1 MNNQDIINEVRR
13 KNDIV
18 DIIGEK
24 IPLEKRGKNYFGV
37 CPFHDDTN
45 PSMSV
50 SREKQIYTCFSCH
63 ATGNVFTFLM
73 NYEHKEFSQVLSDLA
88 SRVGITLNGVRVK
101 RSSTKYDEWYK
112 AYDLANKYYQN
123 NLLSKEG
130 EAARNYLKERQID
143 DETIKEFEIGYSL
156 KSRDD
161 LTKLLTLKGNSLDF
175 LNKIGLANEDHD
187 IYTSRLMFPLHDL
200 NGKVIGFSG
209 RIITN
214 SKQNKYLNT
223 KETELFKKGKLLYHY
238 HIAKE
243 TARISKSVI
252 IMEGFMDIIRAST
265 VGIKNTVAT
274 MGTALTKDHIKEIKR
289 LSNNIILCFDGDNPG
304 IKATIASG
312 ELFASEGLE
321 VKVISLPGD
330 DDPDTYILKNGKTAF
345 ESLINNAIYYSD
357 FKIRNLSRNRN
368 FASSEDKANYIH
380 EVLKETSKI
389 EDNIRVEI
397 ILKDLAKKFEI
408 GYNTLEKSFQ
418 ELVNAKNA
426 ENSKKNEKQLI
437 TTSKTSHLKKN
448 DKYQK
453 ASLSVIYYMLN
464 KQDIIDVVE
473 REHLI
478 FPTEALRALESEIV
492 YFYHKYGF
500 INEADFYTYLT
511 PKNELV
517 NLLSEIIEL
526 DLKDTLTKDEL
537 FDYFKVIREY
547 NYKKTIET
555 LEEKIKNE
563 SDPTLQLKYAEEIRK
578 LRIGEN

>member
-1 MNNQDIINEVRR
+1 MNNNQDIINEVRR

-18 DIIGEK
+18 DVIGEK

-73 NYEHKEFSQVLSDLA
+73 NYEHKEFNQVLSDLA
-88 SRVGITLNGVRVK
+88 NRVGITLSGFKTKKV
-101 RSSTKYDEWYK
+101 STKYDEWYK
-112 AYDLANKYYQN
+112 IYDLANKYYQN

-130 EAARNYLKERQID
+130 EGAREYLKNRSID
-143 DETIKEFEIGYSL
+143 DLTIKEFEIGYSL
-156 KSRDD
+156 KMRDD
-161 LTKLLTLKGNSLDF
+161 LTKLLTMKGHSVDL
-175 LNKIGLANEDHD
+175 LNKIGLSNEDHD
-187 IYTSRLMFPLHDL
+187 IYNSRLMFPLHDL

-209 RIITN
+209 RIIT
-214 SKQNKYLNT
+214 SGKQNKYLNT

-243 TARISKSVI
+243 EARVKKSVI

-289 LSNNIILCFDGDNPG
+289 LSNNIILCFDGDEAG
-304 IKATIASG
+304 VKATLANG
-312 ELFASEGLE
+312 ELFKSEGIE
-321 VKVISLPGD
+321 VKVITLPGE
-330 DDPDTYILKNGKTAF
+330 DDPDTYILKNGKDAF
-345 ESLINNAIYYSD
+345 QSLINNAIYYSD
-357 FKIRNLSRNRN
+357 FKIKNLSRNRN
-368 FASSEDKANYIH
+368 FASSEEKANYIH
-380 EVLKETSKI
+380 EVLEEASKI
-389 EDNIRVEI
+389 NDTIRTEI

-418 ELVNAKNA
+418 ELVNNN
-426 ENSKKNEKQLI
+426 EIKKEVV
-437 TTSKTSHLKKN
+437 TTPRKVQPKKK

-453 ASLSVIYYMLN
+453 ASLNIIYYMLN
-464 KQDIIDVVE
+464 KQDIIDMVE
-473 REHLI
+473 DEHLV

-500 INEADFYTYLT
+500 INEADFYTYLA
-511 PKNELV
+511 PKEELL
-517 NLLSEIIEL
+517 NLLNEVLEM
-526 DLKDTLTKDEL
+526 DLKTTLTKEEL
-537 FDYFKVIREY
+537 YDYFKVIREY
-547 NYKKTIET
+547 NYKKTINN

-563 SDPTLQLKYAEEIRK
+563 TDPLMQVKYAEEIRK

>member
-1 MNNQDIINEVRR
+1 MNNNQDIINEVRR

-18 DIIGEK
+18 DVIGEK

-73 NYEHKEFSQVLSDLA
+73 NYEHKEFNQVLSDLA
-88 SRVGITLNGVRVK
+88 NRVGITLSGFK
-101 RSSTKYDEWYK
+101 TKKISTKYDEWYK
-112 AYDLANKYYQN
+112 IYDLANKYYQN

-130 EAARNYLKERQID
+130 EGAREYLKNRSID
-143 DETIKEFEIGYSL
+143 DETVKEFEIGYSL
-156 KSRDD
+156 KARDD
-161 LTKLLTLKGNSLDF
+161 LTKLLTMKGHSVDL
-175 LNKIGLANEDHD
+175 LNKIGLCSEDHD
-187 IYTSRLMFPLHDL
+187 IYNSRLMFPLHDL

-209 RIITN
+209 RIIT
-214 SKQNKYLNT
+214 SGKQNKYLNT

-243 TARISKSVI
+243 EARVKKSVI

-289 LSNNIILCFDGDNPG
+289 LSNNIILCFDGDDPG
-304 IKATIASG
+304 VKATLAGG
-312 ELFASEGLE
+312 ELFKSEGIE
-321 VKVISLPGD
+321 VKVITLPGE
-330 DDPDTYILKNGKTAF
+330 DDPDTYILKNGKDAF
-345 ESLINNAIYYSD
+345 LSLINNAIYYSD
-357 FKIRNLSRNRN
+357 FKIKNLSRNRN
-368 FASSEDKANYIH
+368 FASSEEKANYIH
-380 EVLKETSKI
+380 EVLEEASKI
-389 EDNIRVEI
+389 NDTIRTEI

-418 ELVNAKNA
+418 ELVNNK
-426 ENSKKNEKQLI
+426 EIKKEVI
-437 TTSKTSHLKKN
+437 TTPRKVQPKKK

-453 ASLSVIYYMLN
+453 ASLNIIYYMLN
-464 KQDIIDVVE
+464 KQDIIDKVE
-473 REHLI
+473 SEHLV

-511 PKNELV
+511 PKGELL
-517 NLLSEIIEL
+517 NLLNEVLEM
-526 DLKDTLTKDEL
+526 DLKTALTKEEL
-537 FDYFKVIREY
+537 YDYFKVIREF
-547 NYKKTIET
+547 NFKKTINN

-563 SDPTLQLKYAEEIRK
+563 TDPVMQVKYAEEIRK
-578 LRIGEN
+578 LRIGES

>member
-130 EAARNYLKERQID
+130 ESARNYLKERQID

-187 IYTSRLMFPLHDL
+187 IYTARLMFPLHDL

-312 ELFASEGLE
+312 ELFASEGVE

-330 DDPDTYILKNGKTAF
+330 DDPDTYILKNGKAAF

>member
-1 MNNQDIINEVRR
+1 MNNNQDIINEVRR

-18 DIIGEK
+18 DVIGEK

-73 NYEHKEFSQVLSDLA
+73 NYEHKEFNQVLSDLA
-88 SRVGITLNGVRVK
+88 NRVGITLSGFKTKKV
-101 RSSTKYDEWYK
+101 STKYDEWYK
-112 AYDLANKYYQN
+112 IYDLANKYYQN

-130 EAARNYLKERQID
+130 EGAREYLKNRSID
-143 DETIKEFEIGYSL
+143 DDTIKEFEIGYSL
-156 KSRDD
+156 KMRDD
-161 LTKLLTLKGNSLDF
+161 LTKLLTMKGHSIDL
-175 LNKIGLANEDHD
+175 LNKIGLSNEDHD
-187 IYTSRLMFPLHDL
+187 IYNSRLMFPLHDL

-209 RIITN
+209 RIIT
-214 SKQNKYLNT
+214 SAKQNKYLNT

-243 TARISKSVI
+243 EARVKKSVI

-289 LSNNIILCFDGDNPG
+289 LSNNIILCFDGDEAG
-304 IKATIASG
+304 VKATLASG
-312 ELFASEGLE
+312 ELFKSEGIE
-321 VKVISLPGD
+321 VKVITLPGE
-330 DDPDTYILKNGKTAF
+330 DDPDTYILKNGRDAF
-345 ESLINNAIYYSD
+345 QGLIDNAIYYSD
-357 FKIRNLSRNRN
+357 FKIKNLSRNRN
-368 FASSEDKANYIH
+368 FASSEEKANYIH
-380 EVLKETSKI
+380 EVLEEASKI
-389 EDNIRVEI
+389 NDTIRTEI

-418 ELVNAKNA
+418 ELVNNK
-426 ENSKKNEKQLI
+426 EIKKEVI
-437 TTSKTSHLKKN
+437 TTPRKVQPKKK

-453 ASLSVIYYMLN
+453 ASLNIIYYMLN
-464 KQDIIDVVE
+464 KQDIIDKVE
-473 REHLI
+473 SEHLV

-511 PKNELV
+511 PKVELL
-517 NLLSEIIEL
+517 NLLNEVLEM
-526 DLKDTLTKDEL
+526 DLNTTLTEEEL
-537 FDYFKVIREY
+537 YDYFKVIREY
-547 NYKKTIET
+547 NYKKTINN
-555 LEEKIKNE
+555 LEEKIRNE
-563 SDPTLQLKYAEEIRK
+563 QDPVMQVKYAEEIRK
-578 LRIGEN
+578 LRIGES

>member
-1 MNNQDIINEVRR
+1 MNNNQDIINEVRR

-18 DIIGEK
+18 DVIGEK

-73 NYEHKEFSQVLSDLA
+73 NYEHKEFNQVLSDLA
-88 SRVGITLNGVRVK
+88 NRVGITLSGFKTKKV
-101 RSSTKYDEWYK
+101 STKYDEWYK
-112 AYDLANKYYQN
+112 IYDLANKYYQN

-130 EAARNYLKERQID
+130 EGAREYLKNRSID
-143 DETIKEFEIGYSL
+143 DDTIKEFEIGYSL
-156 KSRDD
+156 KMRDD
-161 LTKLLTLKGNSLDF
+161 LTKLLTMKGHSVDL
-175 LNKIGLANEDHD
+175 LNKIGLSNEDHD
-187 IYTSRLMFPLHDL
+187 IYNSRLMFPLHDL

-209 RIITN
+209 RIIT
-214 SKQNKYLNT
+214 SGKQNKYLNT

-243 TARISKSVI
+243 EARVKKSVI

-289 LSNNIILCFDGDNPG
+289 LSNNIILCFDGDEAG
-304 IKATIASG
+304 VKATLANG
-312 ELFASEGLE
+312 ELFKSEGIE
-321 VKVISLPGD
+321 VKVITLPGE
-330 DDPDTYILKNGKTAF
+330 DDPDTYILKNGKDAF
-345 ESLINNAIYYSD
+345 QSLINNAIYYSD
-357 FKIRNLSRNRN
+357 FKIKSLSRNRN
-368 FASSEDKANYIH
+368 FASSEEKANYIH
-380 EVLKETSKI
+380 EVLEEASKI
-389 EDNIRVEI
+389 NDTIRTEI

-418 ELVNAKNA
+418 ELVNNK
-426 ENSKKNEKQLI
+426 EIKKEVV
-437 TTSKTSHLKKN
+437 TTPRKVQPKKK

-453 ASLSVIYYMLN
+453 ASLNIIYYMLN
-464 KQDIIDVVE
+464 KQDIIDMVE
-473 REHLI
+473 DEHLV

-511 PKNELV
+511 PKGELL
-517 NLLSEIIEL
+517 NLLNEVLEM
-526 DLKDTLTKDEL
+526 DLKTTLTKEEL
-537 FDYFKVIREY
+537 YDYFKVIREY
-547 NYKKTIET
+547 NFKKTINN

-563 SDPTLQLKYAEEIRK
+563 TDPLMQVKYAEEIRK
-578 LRIGEN
+578 LRIGES

>member
-1 MNNQDIINEVRR
+1 MNNQDIVNEIRR
-13 KNDIV
+13 KTDIV
-18 DIIGEK
+18 DIISEK

-73 NYEHKEFSQVLSDLA
+73 NYEHKEFNQVLSDLA
-88 SRVGITLNGVRVK
+88 NRVGITLSGFKTKKV
-101 RSSTKYDEWYK
+101 STKYDEWYK
-112 AYDLANKYYQN
+112 IYDLANKYYQN

-130 EAARNYLKERQID
+130 EGAREYLKKRSID
-143 DETIKEFEIGYSL
+143 DLTIKEFEIGYSL
-156 KSRDD
+156 KEKDD
-161 LTKLLTLKGNSLDF
+161 LTKLLTMKGHSVDL
-175 LNKIGLANEDHD
+175 LNKIGLSNEDHD
-187 IYTSRLMFPLHDL
+187 IYNSRLMFPLHDL

-209 RIITN
+209 RIIT
-214 SKQNKYLNT
+214 SGKQNKYLNT

-243 TARISKSVI
+243 EARVKKSVI

-289 LSNNIILCFDGDNPG
+289 LSNNIILCFDGDEAG
-304 IKATIASG
+304 VKATLANG
-312 ELFASEGLE
+312 ELFKSEGIE
-321 VKVISLPGD
+321 VKVITLPGE
-330 DDPDTYILKNGKTAF
+330 DDPDTYILKNGKDAF
-345 ESLINNAIYYSD
+345 ETLIINSIYYSD
-357 FKIRNLSRNRN
+357 FKIKSLSRNRN
-368 FASSEDKANYIH
+368 FASSEEKANYIH
-380 EVLKETSKI
+380 EVLEEASKI
-389 EDNIRVEI
+389 NDTIRTEI

-418 ELVNAKNA
+418 ELVNNK
-426 ENSKKNEKQLI
+426 EIKKEVVTAPRKVQP
-437 TTSKTSHLKKN
+437 KKK

-453 ASLSVIYYMLN
+453 ASLNIIYYMLN
-464 KQDIIDVVE
+464 KQDIIDMVE
-473 REHLI
+473 AEHLV

-511 PKNELV
+511 PKGELL
-517 NLLSEIIEL
+517 NLLNEVLEM
-526 DLKDTLTKDEL
+526 DLKTTLTKEEL
-537 FDYFKVIREY
+537 YDYFKVIREY
-547 NYKKTIET
+547 NFKKTINN

-563 SDPTLQLKYAEEIRK
+563 TDPLMQVKYAEEIRK
-578 LRIGEN
+578 LRIGES

>member
-1 MNNQDIINEVRR
+1 MNNNQDIINEVRR

-18 DIIGEK
+18 DVIGEK

-73 NYEHKEFSQVLSDLA
+73 NYEHKEFNQVLSDLA
-88 SRVGITLNGVRVK
+88 NRVGITLSGFKTKKV
-101 RSSTKYDEWYK
+101 STKYDEWYK
-112 AYDLANKYYQN
+112 IYDLANKYYQN

-130 EAARNYLKERQID
+130 EGAREYLKNRSID
-143 DETIKEFEIGYSL
+143 DLTIKEFEIGYSL
-156 KSRDD
+156 KMRDD
-161 LTKLLTLKGNSLDF
+161 LTKLLTMKGHSIDL
-175 LNKIGLANEDHD
+175 LNKIGLSSEDHD
-187 IYTSRLMFPLHDL
+187 IYNSRLMFPLHDL

-209 RIITN
+209 RIIN
-214 SKQNKYLNT
+214 NGKQNKYLNT

-243 TARISKSVI
+243 EARVKKSVI

-289 LSNNIILCFDGDNPG
+289 LSNNIILCFDGDEAG
-304 IKATIASG
+304 VKATLASG
-312 ELFASEGLE
+312 ELFKSEGIE
-321 VKVISLPGD
+321 VKVITLPGE
-330 DDPDTYILKNGKTAF
+330 DDPDTYILKNGRDAF
-345 ESLINNAIYYSD
+345 QGLIDNAIYYSD
-357 FKIRNLSRNRN
+357 FKIKNLSRNRN
-368 FASSEDKANYIH
+368 FASSEEKANYIH
-380 EVLKETSKI
+380 EVLEEASKI
-389 EDNIRVEI
+389 NDTIRTEI

-418 ELVNAKNA
+418 ELVNNK
-426 ENSKKNEKQLI
+426 EIKKEVV
-437 TTSKTSHLKKN
+437 TTPRKVQPKKK

-453 ASLSVIYYMLN
+453 ASLNIIYYMLN
-464 KQDIIDVVE
+464 KQDIIDMVE
-473 REHLI
+473 DEHLV

-511 PKNELV
+511 PKGELL
-517 NLLSEIIEL
+517 NLLNEVLEM
-526 DLKDTLTKDEL
+526 DLKTTLTKEEL
-537 FDYFKVIREY
+537 YDYFKVIREY
-547 NYKKTIET
+547 NFKKTINN

-563 SDPTLQLKYAEEIRK
+563 TDPVMQVKYAEEIRK
-578 LRIGEN
+578 LRIGES

>member
-1 MNNQDIINEVRR
+1 MNNNQDIINEVRR

-18 DIIGEK
+18 DVIGEK

-73 NYEHKEFSQVLSDLA
+73 NYEHKEFNQVLSDLA
-88 SRVGITLNGVRVK
+88 NRVGITLSGFK
-101 RSSTKYDEWYK
+101 TKKISTKYDEWYK
-112 AYDLANKYYQN
+112 IYDLANKYYQN

-130 EAARNYLKERQID
+130 EGAREYLKNRSID
-143 DETIKEFEIGYSL
+143 DLTIKEFEIGYSL
-156 KSRDD
+156 KMRDD
-161 LTKLLTLKGNSLDF
+161 LTKLLTMKGHSVDL
-175 LNKIGLANEDHD
+175 LNKIGLSSEDHD
-187 IYTSRLMFPLHDL
+187 IYNSRLMFPLHDL

-209 RIITN
+209 RIIN
-214 SKQNKYLNT
+214 NGKQNKYLNT

-243 TARISKSVI
+243 EARVKKSVI

-289 LSNNIILCFDGDNPG
+289 LSNNIILCFDGDEAG
-304 IKATIASG
+304 VKATLASG
-312 ELFASEGLE
+312 ELFKSEGIE
-321 VKVISLPGD
+321 VKVITLPGE
-330 DDPDTYILKNGKTAF
+330 DDPDTYILKNGKDAF
-345 ESLINNAIYYSD
+345 QGLINNAIYYSD
-357 FKIRNLSRNRN
+357 FKIKNLSRNRN
-368 FASSEDKANYIH
+368 FASSEEKANYIH
-380 EVLKETSKI
+380 EVLEEASKI
-389 EDNIRVEI
+389 NDTIRTEI

-418 ELVNAKNA
+418 ELVNNK
-426 ENSKKNEKQLI
+426 EIKKEVVTAPRKVQP
-437 TTSKTSHLKKN
+437 KKK

-453 ASLSVIYYMLN
+453 ASLNIIYYMLN
-464 KQDIIDVVE
+464 KQDIIDKVE
-473 REHLI
+473 SERLV

-511 PKNELV
+511 PKGELL
-517 NLLSEIIEL
+517 NLLNEVLEM
-526 DLKDTLTKDEL
+526 DLKTTLTKEEL
-537 FDYFKVIREY
+537 YDYFKVIREY
-547 NYKKTIET
+547 NFKKTINN

-563 SDPTLQLKYAEEIRK
+563 TDPVMQVKYAEEIRK
-578 LRIGEN
+578 LRIGES

>member
-18 DIIGEK
+18 DVIGEK

-73 NYEHKEFSQVLSDLA
+73 NYEHKEFNQVLSDLA
-88 SRVGITLNGVRVK
+88 GRVGITLSGFK
-101 RSSTKYDEWYK
+101 TKKISTKYDEWYK
-112 AYDLANKYYQN
+112 IYDLANKYYQN
-123 NLLSKEG
+123 NLLTKEG
-130 EAARNYLKERQID
+130 ESAREYLKNRSID
-143 DETIKEFEIGYSL
+143 DETVKEFEIGYSL
-156 KSRDD
+156 RNRDD
-161 LTKLLTLKGNSLDF
+161 LTKLLTAKGHSIDL
-175 LNKIGLANEDHD
+175 LNKIGLSNEDHD
-187 IYTSRLMFPLHDL
+187 IYNSRLMFPLHDL

-209 RIITN
+209 RIIT
-214 SKQNKYLNT
+214 SGKQNKYLNT

-238 HIAKE
+238 HIARE
-243 TARISKSVI
+243 EARVKKSVI

-274 MGTALTKDHIKEIKR
+274 MGTALTRDHIKEIKR
-289 LSNNIILCFDGDNPG
+289 LSNNIILCFDGDDAG
-304 IKATIASG
+304 VKATIASG
-312 ELFASEGLE
+312 ELFKSEGIE
-321 VKVISLPGD
+321 VKVISLPGE
-330 DDPDTYILKNGKTAF
+330 DDPDTYILKNGKDAF
-345 ESLINNAIYYSD
+345 DTLINNAIYYSD
-357 FKIRNLSRNRN
+357 FKIKNLSRNRN
-368 FASSEDKANYIH
+368 FASSEEKANYIH
-380 EVLKETSKI
+380 EVLEEASKI
-389 EDNIRVEI
+389 NDSIRTEI

-408 GYNTLEKSFQ
+408 GYNTLEKSFK
-418 ELVNAKNA
+418 ELVNTK
-426 ENSKKNEKQLI
+426 EIKKEVI
-437 TTSKTSHLKKN
+437 TTPKTIQHKKK

-453 ASLSVIYYMLN
+453 ASLNIIYYMLN
-464 KQDIIDVVE
+464 KQDIIDMVE
-473 REHLI
+473 DEHLV

-511 PKNELV
+511 PKGELL
-517 NLLSEIIEL
+517 NLLNEVLEM
-526 DLKDTLTKDEL
+526 DLKTTVTKDEL

-547 NYKKTIET
+547 NLKRTINN

-563 SDPTLQLKYAEEIRK
+563 TDPVIQVKYAEEIRK
-578 LRIGEN
+578 LRIGES

>member
-18 DIIGEK
+18 DIIGER

-50 SREKQIYTCFSCH
+50 SKEKQIYTCFSCH

-73 NYEHKEFSQVLSDLA
+73 NYEHKEFNQVLNDLA
-88 SRVGITLNGVRVK
+88 SRVGITLNGFKVK
-101 RSSTKYDEWYK
+101 KQSTKYDEWYK
-112 AYDLANKYYQN
+112 IYDLANKYYQN

-130 EAARNYLKERQID
+130 EGPRNYLRNRNID
-143 DETIKEFEIGYSL
+143 DETVKEFEIGYSL
-156 KSRDD
+156 KTRDD
-161 LTKLLTLKGNSLDF
+161 LTKLLTAKGHSVDL
-175 LNKIGLANEDHD
+175 LNKIGISNEDHD
-187 IYTSRLMFPLHDL
+187 IYNSRLMFPLHDL

-209 RIITN
+209 RIIT
-214 SKQNKYLNT
+214 SGKQNKYLNT

-243 TARISKSVI
+243 EARVKKSII

-274 MGTALTKDHIKEIKR
+274 MGTALTRDHIKEIKR
-289 LSNNIILCFDGDNPG
+289 LSNNIILCFDGDEAG
-304 IKATIASG
+304 VKATLASG
-312 ELFASEGLE
+312 ESFKKEGIE
-321 VKVISLPGD
+321 VKVITLPGE
-330 DDPDTYILKNGKTAF
+330 DDPDTYILKYGKDAF
-345 ESLINNAIYYSD
+345 LALVSSAIYYSD
-357 FKIRNLSRNRN
+357 FKIKILSHNRN
-368 FASSEDKANYIH
+368 FASSEEKANYIH
-380 EVLKETSKI
+380 EVLKEASKI
-389 EDNIRVEI
+389 DDTIRTEI

-408 GYNTLEKSFQ
+408 GYNTLEKSFK
-418 ELVNAKNA
+418 ELVNNK
-426 ENSKKNEKQLI
+426 EIKKEVV
-437 TTSKTSHLKKN
+437 TTLKTIQPKKK

-453 ASLSVIYYMLN
+453 ASLNIIYYMLN
-464 KQDIIDVVE
+464 KQDIIDKVE
-473 REHLI
+473 AEHLV
-478 FPTEALRALESEIV
+478 FPTETLRALESEIV

-511 PKNELV
+511 PKGELL
-517 NLLSEIIEL
+517 NLLNEVLEM
-526 DLKDTLTKDEL
+526 DLNTALTEEEL

-547 NYKKTIET
+547 NYKKTINI

-563 SDPTLQLKYAEEIRK
+563 HDPVIQVKYAEEIRK
-578 LRIGEN
+578 LRIGES

>member
-312 ELFASEGLE
+312 ELFASEGVE

>member
-1 MNNQDIINEVRR
+1 MNNNQDIINEVRR

-18 DIIGEK
+18 DVIGEK

-73 NYEHKEFSQVLSDLA
+73 NYEHKEFNQVLSDLA
-88 SRVGITLNGVRVK
+88 NRVGITLSGFK
-101 RSSTKYDEWYK
+101 TKKISTKYDEWYK
-112 AYDLANKYYQN
+112 IYDLANKYYQN

-130 EAARNYLKERQID
+130 EGAREYLKNRSID
-143 DETIKEFEIGYSL
+143 DETVKEFEIGYSL
-156 KSRDD
+156 KARDD
-161 LTKLLTLKGNSLDF
+161 LTKLLTMKGHSIDL
-175 LNKIGLANEDHD
+175 LNKIGLCSEDHD
-187 IYTSRLMFPLHDL
+187 IYNSRLMFPLHDL

-209 RIITN
+209 RIIT
-214 SKQNKYLNT
+214 SGKQNKYLNT

-243 TARISKSVI
+243 EARVKKSVI

-289 LSNNIILCFDGDNPG
+289 LSNNIILCFDGDDPG
-304 IKATIASG
+304 VKATLASG
-312 ELFASEGLE
+312 ELFKSEGIE
-321 VKVISLPGD
+321 VKVITLPGE
-330 DDPDTYILKNGKTAF
+330 DDPDTYILKNGKEAF
-345 ESLINNAIYYSD
+345 LALINNAIYYSD
-357 FKIRNLSRNRN
+357 FKIKNLSRNRN
-368 FASSEDKANYIH
+368 FASSEEKANYIH
-380 EVLKETSKI
+380 EVLEEASKI
-389 EDNIRVEI
+389 NDTIRTEI

-418 ELVNAKNA
+418 ELVNNK
-426 ENSKKNEKQLI
+426 EIKKEVI
-437 TTSKTSHLKKN
+437 TTPRKVQPKKK

-453 ASLSVIYYMLN
+453 ASLNIIYYMLN
-464 KQDIIDVVE
+464 KQDIIDKVE
-473 REHLI
+473 SEHLV

-511 PKNELV
+511 PKVELL
-517 NLLSEIIEL
+517 NLLNEVLEM
-526 DLKDTLTKDEL
+526 DLNITLTEEEL
-537 FDYFKVIREY
+537 YDYFKVIREY
-547 NYKKTIET
+547 NYKKTINN

-563 SDPTLQLKYAEEIRK
+563 QDPVMQVKYAEEIRK
-578 LRIGEN
+578 LRIGES

>member
-88 SRVGITLNGVRVK
+88 VRVGITLNGVRVK
-101 RSSTKYDEWYK
+101 RTSTKYDDWYK

-123 NLLSKEG
+123 NLLTKEG

-156 KSRDD
+156 KTRDD

-175 LNKIGLANEDHD
+175 LNKIGLTNEDHD

-223 KETELFKKGKLLYHY
+223 KETDLFKKGKLLYHY

-243 TARISKSVI
+243 AARISKSVI

-289 LSNNIILCFDGDNPG
+289 LSNNIILCFDGDDAG
-304 IKATIASG
+304 VKATIASG

-321 VKVISLPGD
+321 VKVISLPNK
-330 DDPDTYILKNGKTAF
+330 DDPDTYILKNGKDAF
-345 ESLINNAIYYSD
+345 VTLINNAIFYSD

-380 EVLKETSKI
+380 EVLKETAKI

-426 ENSKKNEKQLI
+426 ENSKEQEIKI
-437 TTSKTSHLKKN
+437 TTTPRTSQLKKK
-448 DKYQK
+448 DMYQK

-464 KQDIIDVVE
+464 KQEIIDQVE
-473 REHLI
+473 SEHLV

-500 INEADFYTYLT
+500 INEADFYTYLS
-511 PKNELV
+511 PKKELV
-517 NLLSEIIEL
+517 DLLSEIIEL
-526 DLKDTLTKDEL
+526 DLKSEPSKEALS
-537 FDYFKVIREY
+537 DYFKVIREY
-547 NYKKTIET
+547 NYKKTIEA

-563 SDPTLQLKYAEEIRK
+563 SDPTMQIKYAEKIRE
-578 LRIGEN
+578 LRIGES

>member
-1 MNNQDIINEVRR
+1 MNNNQDIINEVRR

-18 DIIGEK
+18 DVIGEK

-73 NYEHKEFSQVLSDLA
+73 NYEHKEFNQVLSDLA
-88 SRVGITLNGVRVK
+88 NRVGITLSGFKTKKV
-101 RSSTKYDEWYK
+101 STKYDEWYK
-112 AYDLANKYYQN
+112 IYDLANKYYQN

-130 EAARNYLKERQID
+130 EGAREYLKNRSID
-143 DETIKEFEIGYSL
+143 DDTIKEFEIGYSL
-156 KSRDD
+156 KMRDD
-161 LTKLLTLKGNSLDF
+161 LTKLLTMKGHSVDL
-175 LNKIGLANEDHD
+175 LNKIGLSNEDHD
-187 IYTSRLMFPLHDL
+187 IYNSRLMFPLHDL

-209 RIITN
+209 RIIT
-214 SKQNKYLNT
+214 SGKQNKYLNT

-243 TARISKSVI
+243 EARVKKSVI

-289 LSNNIILCFDGDNPG
+289 LSNNIILCFDGDEAG
-304 IKATIASG
+304 VKATLANG
-312 ELFASEGLE
+312 ELFKSEGIE
-321 VKVISLPGD
+321 VKVITLPGE
-330 DDPDTYILKNGKTAF
+330 DDPDTYILKNGKDAF
-345 ESLINNAIYYSD
+345 QSLINNAIYYSD
-357 FKIRNLSRNRN
+357 FKIKSLSRNRN
-368 FASSEDKANYIH
+368 FASSEEKANYIH
-380 EVLKETSKI
+380 EVLEEASKI
-389 EDNIRVEI
+389 NDTIRTEI

-418 ELVNAKNA
+418 ELVNNK
-426 ENSKKNEKQLI
+426 EIKKEVVTAPRKVQP
-437 TTSKTSHLKKN
+437 KKK

-453 ASLSVIYYMLN
+453 ASLNIIYYMLN
-464 KQDIIDVVE
+464 KQDIIDMVE
-473 REHLI
+473 DEHLV

-511 PKNELV
+511 PKGELL
-517 NLLSEIIEL
+517 NLLNEVLEM
-526 DLKDTLTKDEL
+526 DLKTTLTKEEL
-537 FDYFKVIREY
+537 YDYFKVIREY
-547 NYKKTIET
+547 NFKKTINN

-563 SDPTLQLKYAEEIRK
+563 TDPLMQVKYAEEIRK
-578 LRIGEN
+578 LRIGES

>member
-18 DIIGEK
+18 DVIGEK

-73 NYEHKEFSQVLSDLA
+73 NYEHKEFNQVLSELA
-88 SRVGITLNGVRVK
+88 NRVGITLNGFK
-101 RSSTKYDEWYK
+101 TKKISTKYDEWYK
-112 AYDLANKYYQN
+112 IYDLANKYYQN
-123 NLLSKEG
+123 NLLTKEG
-130 EAARNYLKERQID
+130 EGAREYLKNRSID
-143 DETIKEFEIGYSL
+143 DLTVKEFEIGYSL
-156 KSRDD
+156 RNRDD
-161 LTKLLTLKGNSLDF
+161 LTKLLTAKGHSIDL
-175 LNKIGLANEDHD
+175 LNKVGLSNEDHD
-187 IYTSRLMFPLHDL
+187 IYNSRLMFPLHDL

-209 RIITN
+209 RIIT
-214 SKQNKYLNT
+214 SGKQNKYLNT

-238 HIAKE
+238 HIARE
-243 TARISKSVI
+243 EARVKKSVI

-274 MGTALTKDHIKEIKR
+274 MGTALTRDHIKEIKR
-289 LSNNIILCFDGDNPG
+289 LSNNIILCFDGDEAG
-304 IKATIASG
+304 VKATIASG
-312 ELFASEGLE
+312 ELFKSEGIE
-321 VKVISLPGD
+321 VKVISLPGE
-330 DDPDTYILKNGKTAF
+330 DDPDTYILKNGRDAF
-345 ESLINNAIYYSD
+345 ETLINNAIYYSD
-357 FKIRNLSRNRN
+357 FKIKNLSRNRN
-368 FASSEDKANYIH
+368 FASSEEKANYIH
-380 EVLKETSKI
+380 EVLEEASKI
-389 EDNIRVEI
+389 NDSIRTEI

-408 GYNTLEKSFQ
+408 GYNTLEKSFK
-418 ELVNAKNA
+418 ELVNNQEIKKEVIITPKTIQPKN
-426 ENSKKNEKQLI
+426 K
-437 TTSKTSHLKKN
+437 

-453 ASLSVIYYMLN
+453 ASLNIIYYMLN
-464 KQDIIDVVE
+464 KQDIIDMVE
-473 REHLI
+473 DEHLV

-511 PKNELV
+511 PKGELL
-517 NLLSEIIEL
+517 NLLNEVLEM
-526 DLKDTLTKDEL
+526 DLKTVVTKEEL

-547 NYKKTIET
+547 NLKRTIAN

-563 SDPTLQLKYAEEIRK
+563 TDPVRQVKYAEEIRK
-578 LRIGEN
+578 LRIGES

>member
-1 MNNQDIINEVRR
+1 MNNNQDIINEVRR

-18 DIIGEK
+18 DVIGEK

-73 NYEHKEFSQVLSDLA
+73 NYEHKEFNQVLSDLA
-88 SRVGITLNGVRVK
+88 NRVGITLSGFK
-101 RSSTKYDEWYK
+101 TKKISTKYDEWYK
-112 AYDLANKYYQN
+112 IYDLANKYYQN

-130 EAARNYLKERQID
+130 EGAREYLKNRSID
-143 DETIKEFEIGYSL
+143 DETVKEFEIGYSL
-156 KSRDD
+156 KARDD
-161 LTKLLTLKGNSLDF
+161 LTKLLTMKGHSIDL
-175 LNKIGLANEDHD
+175 LNKIGLSNEDHD
-187 IYTSRLMFPLHDL
+187 IYNSRLMFPLHDL

-209 RIITN
+209 RIIT
-214 SKQNKYLNT
+214 SGKQNKYLNT

-243 TARISKSVI
+243 EARVKKSVI

-304 IKATIASG
+304 VKATLASG
-312 ELFASEGLE
+312 ELFKSEGIE
-321 VKVISLPGD
+321 VKVITLPGE
-330 DDPDTYILKNGKTAF
+330 DDPDTYILKNGKDAF
-345 ESLINNAIYYSD
+345 LALINNAIYYSD
-357 FKIRNLSRNRN
+357 FKIKNLSRNRN
-368 FASSEDKANYIH
+368 FASSEEKANYIH
-380 EVLKETSKI
+380 DVLEEASKI
-389 EDNIRVEI
+389 NDTIRTEI

-418 ELVNAKNA
+418 ELVNNK
-426 ENSKKNEKQLI
+426 EIKKEVV
-437 TTSKTSHLKKN
+437 TTPRKVQPKKK

-453 ASLSVIYYMLN
+453 ASLNIIYYMLN
-464 KQDIIDVVE
+464 KQDIIDMVE
-473 REHLI
+473 AEHLV

-511 PKNELV
+511 PKGELL
-517 NLLSEIIEL
+517 NLLNEVLEM
-526 DLKDTLTKDEL
+526 DLKTALTKEEL
-537 FDYFKVIREY
+537 YDYFKVIREF
-547 NYKKTIET
+547 NFKKTINN

-563 SDPTLQLKYAEEIRK
+563 TDPVMQVKYAEEIRK
-578 LRIGEN
+578 LRIGES

>member
-1 MNNQDIINEVRR
+1 MNNNQDIINEVRR

-18 DIIGEK
+18 DVIGEK

-73 NYEHKEFSQVLSDLA
+73 NYEHKEFNQVLSDLA
-88 SRVGITLNGVRVK
+88 NRVGITLSGFK
-101 RSSTKYDEWYK
+101 TKKISTKYDEWYK
-112 AYDLANKYYQN
+112 IYDLANKYYQN

-130 EAARNYLKERQID
+130 EGAREYLKNRSID
-143 DETIKEFEIGYSL
+143 DETVKEFEIGYSL
-156 KSRDD
+156 KARDD
-161 LTKLLTLKGNSLDF
+161 LTKLLTMKGHSIDL
-175 LNKIGLANEDHD
+175 LNKIGLCSEDHD
-187 IYTSRLMFPLHDL
+187 IYNSRLMFPLHDL

-209 RIITN
+209 RIIT
-214 SKQNKYLNT
+214 SGKQNKYLNT

-243 TARISKSVI
+243 EARVKKSVI

-289 LSNNIILCFDGDNPG
+289 LSNNIILCFDGDDPG
-304 IKATIASG
+304 VKATLASG
-312 ELFASEGLE
+312 ELFKSEGIE
-321 VKVISLPGD
+321 VKVITLPGE
-330 DDPDTYILKNGKTAF
+330 DDPDTYILKNGKEAF
-345 ESLINNAIYYSD
+345 LALINNAIYYSD
-357 FKIRNLSRNRN
+357 FKIKNLSRNRN

-380 EVLKETSKI
+380 EVLEEASKI
-389 EDNIRVEI
+389 NDTIRTEI

-418 ELVNAKNA
+418 ELVNNK
-426 ENSKKNEKQLI
+426 EIKKEVI
-437 TTSKTSHLKKN
+437 TTPRKVQPKKK

-453 ASLSVIYYMLN
+453 ASLNIIYYMLN
-464 KQDIIDVVE
+464 KQDIIDKVE
-473 REHLI
+473 SEHLV

-511 PKNELV
+511 PKVELL
-517 NLLSEIIEL
+517 NLLNEVLEM
-526 DLKDTLTKDEL
+526 DLNTTLTEEEL
-537 FDYFKVIREY
+537 YDYFKVIREY
-547 NYKKTIET
+547 NFKKTINN

-563 SDPTLQLKYAEEIRK
+563 TDPVMQVKYAEEIRK
-578 LRIGEN
+578 LRIGES

>member
-1 MNNQDIINEVRR
+1 MNNNQDIINEVRR

-18 DIIGEK
+18 DVIGEK

-73 NYEHKEFSQVLSDLA
+73 NYEHKEFNQVLSDLA
-88 SRVGITLNGVRVK
+88 NRVGITLSGFKTKKV
-101 RSSTKYDEWYK
+101 STKYDEWYK
-112 AYDLANKYYQN
+112 IYNLANKYYQN

-130 EAARNYLKERQID
+130 EGAREYLKNRSID
-143 DETIKEFEIGYSL
+143 DLTIKEFEIGYSL
-156 KSRDD
+156 KMRDD
-161 LTKLLTLKGNSLDF
+161 LTKLLTMKGHSVDL
-175 LNKIGLANEDHD
+175 LNKIGLSNEDHD
-187 IYTSRLMFPLHDL
+187 IYNSRLMFPLHDL

-209 RIITN
+209 RIIT
-214 SKQNKYLNT
+214 SGKQNKYLNT

-243 TARISKSVI
+243 EARVKKSVI

-289 LSNNIILCFDGDNPG
+289 LSNNIILCFDGDEAG
-304 IKATIASG
+304 VKATLANG
-312 ELFASEGLE
+312 ELFKSEGIE
-321 VKVISLPGD
+321 VKVITLPGE
-330 DDPDTYILKNGKTAF
+330 DDPDTYILKNGKDAF
-345 ESLINNAIYYSD
+345 QGLINNAIYYSD
-357 FKIRNLSRNRN
+357 FKIKSLSRNRN
-368 FASSEDKANYIH
+368 FASSEEKANYIH
-380 EVLKETSKI
+380 EVLEEASKI
-389 EDNIRVEI
+389 NDTIRTEI

-418 ELVNAKNA
+418 ELVNTK
-426 ENSKKNEKQLI
+426 EIKKEVITAPKTKQP
-437 TTSKTSHLKKN
+437 KKK
-448 DKYQK
+448 DMYQK
-453 ASLSVIYYMLN
+453 ASFNIIYYMLN
-464 KQDIIDVVE
+464 KQEIIDVVE
-473 REHLI
+473 QEHIVL
-478 FPTEALRALESEIV
+478 PTEALRALESEIV

-500 INEADFYTYLT
+500 INEADFYTYLA
-511 PKNELV
+511 PKEELL
-517 NLLSEIIEL
+517 NLLNEVLEM
-526 DLKDTLTKDEL
+526 DLKTTLTKEEL
-537 FDYFKVIREY
+537 YDYFKVIREY
-547 NYKKTIET
+547 NYKKTINN

-563 SDPTLQLKYAEEIRK
+563 TDPLMQVKYAEEIRK

>member
-1 MNNQDIINEVRR
+1 MNNNQDIINEVRR

-18 DIIGEK
+18 DVIGEK

-73 NYEHKEFSQVLSDLA
+73 NYEHKEFNQVLSDLA
-88 SRVGITLNGVRVK
+88 NRVGITLSGFK
-101 RSSTKYDEWYK
+101 TKKISTKYDEWYK
-112 AYDLANKYYQN
+112 IYDLANKYYQN

-130 EAARNYLKERQID
+130 EGAREYLKNRSID
-143 DETIKEFEIGYSL
+143 DETVKEFEIGYSL
-156 KSRDD
+156 KARDD
-161 LTKLLTLKGNSLDF
+161 LTKLLTMKGHSIDL
-175 LNKIGLANEDHD
+175 LNKIGLCSEDHD
-187 IYTSRLMFPLHDL
+187 IYNSRLMFPLHDL

-209 RIITN
+209 RIIT
-214 SKQNKYLNT
+214 SAKQNKYLNT

-243 TARISKSVI
+243 EARVKKSVI

-289 LSNNIILCFDGDNPG
+289 LSNNIILCFDGDDPG
-304 IKATIASG
+304 VKATLASG
-312 ELFASEGLE
+312 ELFKSEGIE
-321 VKVISLPGD
+321 VKVITLPGE
-330 DDPDTYILKNGKTAF
+330 DDPDTYILKNGKEAF
-345 ESLINNAIYYSD
+345 LALINNAIYYSD
-357 FKIRNLSRNRN
+357 FKIKNLSRNRN
-368 FASSEDKANYIH
+368 FASSEEKANYIH
-380 EVLKETSKI
+380 EVLEEASKI
-389 EDNIRVEI
+389 NDTIRTEI

-418 ELVNAKNA
+418 ELVNNK
-426 ENSKKNEKQLI
+426 EIKKEVI
-437 TTSKTSHLKKN
+437 TTPRKVQPKKK

-453 ASLSVIYYMLN
+453 ASLNIIYYMLN
-464 KQDIIDVVE
+464 KQDIIDKVE
-473 REHLI
+473 SEHLV

-511 PKNELV
+511 PKVELL
-517 NLLSEIIEL
+517 NLLNEVLEM
-526 DLKDTLTKDEL
+526 DLNTTLTEEEL
-537 FDYFKVIREY
+537 YDYFKVIREY
-547 NYKKTIET
+547 NYKKTINN

-563 SDPTLQLKYAEEIRK
+563 QDPVMQVKYAEEIRK
-578 LRIGEN
+578 LRIGES